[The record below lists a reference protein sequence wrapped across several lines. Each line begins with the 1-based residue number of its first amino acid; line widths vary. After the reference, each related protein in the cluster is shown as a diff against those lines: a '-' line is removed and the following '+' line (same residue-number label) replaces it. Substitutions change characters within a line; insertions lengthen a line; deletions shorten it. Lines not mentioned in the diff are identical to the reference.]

1 MIIDITL
8 LNQNIKDE
16 ILLDEVVKIPE
27 NYLENTEIKGL
38 KNVCVKGR
46 IFIDSDQVLTL
57 QCTLSGVMIILD
69 SVSQNAVDYPFSVEI
84 DENLLENDE
93 KFENTLDILEILWQN
108 IVLEVPLRFT
118 MVTDYSKLCGDGWR
132 VLSEDSKK
140 EESNNP
146 FKELESMFG
155 KE

>member
-8 LNQNIKDE
+8 LNQNLKEE
-16 ILLDEVVKIPE
+16 IEIEEKFEIPEKYLETTEIQDLNNLEVNGKIFLDESRLPV
-27 NYLENTEIKGL
+27 L
-38 KNVCVKGR
+38 KCR
-46 IFIDSDQVLTL
+46 
-57 QCTLSGVMIILD
+57 LSGVMSLLD
-69 SVSQNAVDYPFSVEI
+69 SLSLEVVEYPFQVEIEENLKEI
-84 DENLLENDE
+84 DEN
-93 KFENTLDILEILWQN
+93 FENTLDILDVLWQN

-118 MVTDYSKLCGDGWR
+118 TVTDYSKLCGDGWR
-132 VLSEDSKK
+132 VLSEEDK